1 MIRVC
6 TRVVVAYVCKHAMLI
21 VMRGKVKLPEIV
33 SNVFVNPKTVL
44 GLIAIAVLF
53 LFGIIFFFF
62 GIILALAS
70 SYAPTRLTVATLLFV
85 VGFVLFAAGFGIAYY
100 VTKKPKAIVQRLEL
114 SGQMKAVAL
123 KCPNCSASVNA
134 DEIKIVSGVP
144 YATCPYCG
152 QTFEI
157 AEEPKW

>member
-85 VGFVLFAAGFGIAYY
+85 AGFGIAYY
-100 VTKKPKAIVQRLEL
+100 VTRKPKAIVQRLEL

-123 KCPNCSASVNA
+123 QCPNCSASVNA
-134 DEIKIVSGVP
+134 NQIKIVSGVP
-144 YATCPYCG
+144 YATCTYCG

>member
-1 MIRVC
+1 MN
-6 TRVVVAYVCKHAMLI
+6 L
-21 VMRGKVKLPEIV
+21 
-33 SNVFVNPKTVL
+33 KTVL
-44 GLIAIAVLF
+44 GAIAVAVLLF
-53 LFGIIFFFF
+53 FGIIF
-62 GIILALAS
+62 ALAS
-70 SYAPTRLTVATLLFV
+70 TYAPTRLVVAALLFI
-85 VGFVLFAAGFGIAYY
+85 ASFGIAYY
-100 VTKKPKAIVQRLEL
+100 ITRKPKTIIQRLEL

-134 DEIKIVSGVP
+134 NAIKIVSGVP